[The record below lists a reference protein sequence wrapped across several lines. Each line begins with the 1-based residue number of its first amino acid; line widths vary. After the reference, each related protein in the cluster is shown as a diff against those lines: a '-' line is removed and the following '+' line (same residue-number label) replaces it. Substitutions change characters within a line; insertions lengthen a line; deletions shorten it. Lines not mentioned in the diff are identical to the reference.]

1 MKINSNRWLYTGL
14 IIICC
19 WLTAQP
25 AFAQT
30 QPIQKVKKD
39 SSEIQIKSAD
49 YLEII
54 QKRNVSINRLVN
66 NVILVQKDLTLY
78 CDSALLFKSEN
89 IATV

>member
-1 MKINSNRWLYTGL
+1 MHGL

-25 AFAQT
+25 VIAQT
-30 QPIQKVKKD
+30 QSVIKVKKD
-39 SSEIQIKSAD
+39 SSEIQIRSAD

-89 IATV
+89 IAKIYGHVFKSG